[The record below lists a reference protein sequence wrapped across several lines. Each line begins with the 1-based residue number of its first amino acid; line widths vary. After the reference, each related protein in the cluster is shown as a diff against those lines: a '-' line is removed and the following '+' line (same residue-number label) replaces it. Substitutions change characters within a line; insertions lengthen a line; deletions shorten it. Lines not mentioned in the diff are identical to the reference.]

1 MQRRSRH
8 IGISMEVLLIILSQ
22 VAWSPKNTAQLEAQL
37 KVARA
42 DAARQSTSLTD
53 EAPLVLL
60 PHSPDVA
67 TEAEAFSA
75 LSAVARN
82 LNIYLAGSAVLSEAA
97 GAVPQT
103 LGFLFDPKGEQHLR
117 VGKISPDFVEGFG
130 DTRALPAKDAT
141 FPVARLPFA
150 NIGILPG
157 EDIMFAQYARALA
170 FHGAELI
177 LNPSIERSD
186 RHFEMRRNS
195 RYGRATDICG
205 YVASASPRSRTE
217 DGIEV
222 KLPTSTSIFNWECA
236 LVTARGDEDFIFY
249 DLDIDMARRR
259 RATPQNS
266 MPAIVRANLYGAGY
280 QKWAKEAGQ
289 LPEPKSRAE
298 WLAAAQQ
305 RLKAEA
311 DRCGP
316 KLEKYEEQYDVL
328 AMQTVPRLVPL
339 GIDVAEAR
347 RIMMRNLDDNL
358 EQAGARANLPSV
370 RLVVF
375 PEFWLTGPGGIGGI
389 QRTVQDMEKMAITQ
403 NDPIIDRI
411 KEFARKFNTYV
422 AFQNFE
428 CHEKLP
434 GRVFNSAFLVSDQG
448 ELIHTYRKIQCA
460 DVWGF
465 LPDTTP
471 GSIYDE
477 YIELF
482 GYDALFPV
490 ADTPIGK
497 LANMICFDNMS
508 PEVAY
513 GLRRMGAEVIL
524 HSTSEPHG
532 AEGRA
537 PWNNGRQL
545 RAFENCAY
553 VISAM
558 DGGEHV
564 SPDSE
569 HLTFFRR
576 GHTRIINFDGTVQ
589 GVADGPGPVPLRG
602 HIDLTALRRMRADP
616 RTNYVIWNDQIAYAD
631 IYCSDV
637 GFPNNLW
644 AQNPYDNPYLGANKL
659 RAVIKSYHERGI
671 YVEPASEIGSDR
683 YRTSDTV

>member
-1 MQRRSRH
+1 M
-8 IGISMEVLLIILSQ
+8 IILSQ
-22 VAWSPKNTAQLEAQL
+22 VAWSPVNAAQLHAHL
-37 KVARA
+37 KIARA
-42 DAARQSTSLTD
+42 DAARQSTTALD
-53 EAPLVLL
+53 HAPLILL
-60 PHSPDVA
+60 PHSPDIG
-67 TEAEAFSA
+67 TEAEAFAA
-75 LSAVARN
+75 LSDIARD
-82 LNIYLAGSAVLSEAA
+82 LNVYLAGSAVLAEAA
-97 GAVPQT
+97 GLVPQT
-103 LGFLFDPKGEQHLR
+103 LGFLFDPSGEQHLR
-117 VGKISPDFVEGFG
+117 VGKITPDLVEGFG
-130 DTRALPAKDAT
+130 ETKALPAKDAT

-150 NIGILPG
+150 SIGILPG
-157 EDIMFAQYARALA
+157 EDILFAQYARALA
-170 FHGAELI
+170 FHGAEII
-177 LNPSIERSD
+177 LNPSIERAD
-186 RHFEMRRNS
+186 RHTTMRRNS

-205 YVASASPRSRTE
+205 YVACATPRSLVQAGTE
-217 DGIEV
+217 V
-222 KLPTSTSIFNWECA
+222 SLPTSTSIFNWECELIGA
-236 LVTARGDEDFIFY
+236 QGGEDFIYY
-249 DLDIDMARRR
+249 DLDIETLRRR
-259 RATPQNS
+259 RATPQSS

-280 QKWAKEAGQ
+280 KAWAEAAGA
-289 LPEPKSRAE
+289 LPEPQSRAE
-298 WLAAAQQ
+298 WLEAAQQ

-311 DRCGP
+311 KRCGP
-316 KLEKYEEQYDVL
+316 KREKYEEQYDVL

-339 GIDVAEAR
+339 GIDVSEAR

-358 EQAGARANLPSV
+358 AQAGARANLPSV

-411 KEFARKFNTYV
+411 KEFAKTYKSYV

-448 ELIHTYRKIQCA
+448 ELVHTYRKMQCA

-471 GSIYDE
+471 GSIYDQ
-477 YIELF
+477 YIEAF

-490 ADTPIGK
+490 ADTPIGMI
-497 LANMICFDNMS
+497 ANMICFDNMS
-508 PEVAY
+508 PEIAY

-524 HSTSEPHG
+524 HSSSEPHG

-537 PWNNGRQL
+537 PWNNARQL

-553 VISAM
+553 VVSAM

-589 GVADGPGPVPLRG
+589 GTADGPGPIPFRG

-616 RTNYVIWNDQIAYAD
+616 RTNFAIWNDQVAYAD
-631 IYCSDV
+631 IYNGEV

-644 AQNPYDNPYLGANKL
+644 AEKPYENPYLGANKL
-659 RAVIKSYHERGI
+659 RAVINSYHERGI
-671 YVEPASEIGSDR
+671 YIQPSSEIGADR